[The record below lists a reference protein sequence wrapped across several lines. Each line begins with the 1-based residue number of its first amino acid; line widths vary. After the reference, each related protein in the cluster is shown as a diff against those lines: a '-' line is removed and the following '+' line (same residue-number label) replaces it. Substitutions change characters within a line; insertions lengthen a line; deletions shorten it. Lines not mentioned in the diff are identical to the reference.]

1 MVKKTTNLHSTHSD
15 QQRSFPPVVTV
26 LGHVDHG
33 KTSLLDAMRKTSIAA
48 REHGGITQ
56 KIGAS
61 KIEIIHEGKKRFIT
75 FIDTP
80 GHETFSK
87 MRSRGAQVADIGL
100 LIVSMADG
108 VMPQTKESIQ
118 ILKDAQIPFIVVLT
132 KADLVDRYNDKVKS
146 QLAKEGVMVEGMGGD
161 VPIIDVSSKTGKN
174 IKELLDLILLVH
186 ELHSSNQDKKLH
198 ADSPLQAVVIES
210 KLDPKSG
217 PRATIVVKNGT
228 ISLRDE
234 LFSESVRARVK
245 MMLTDTGITVQKAT
259 VGDAV
264 ELLGFEQ
271 VPVVGGI
278 VTHSSGAGLGQAKRS
293 EETTQKTT
301 EGAKEE
307 KAAYNPHVDEQKLP
321 LIVVTD
327 TQGSL
332 EAILQALPSG
342 IKVILAKTGEISE
355 ADILMAKSV
364 RAIAVGFNAKLRS
377 EVIRLAKEE
386 KVLMKNYS
394 IIYEL
399 LDEVS
404 DVLEG
409 KQLAM
414 EEKIFGVAKILATF
428 PFEKTKV
435 LGIKVEEGRIAKGD
449 KVRMLHGDDVIGES
463 SVISVRQGKN
473 QVSRVEKGNECG
485 IVIAPL
491 LDFTLGDMI
500 ISHE

>member
-33 KTSLLDAMRKTSIAA
+33 KTSLLDAIRKTSIAA

-61 KIEIIHEGKKRFIT
+61 KIEIVHEGKKRFIT

-108 VMPQTKESIQ
+108 VMPQTKESMQ

-161 VPIIDVSSKTGKN
+161 VPVIDVSSKTGKN

-186 ELHSSNQDKKLH
+186 ELHSSNQDKKPR
-198 ADSPLQAVVIES
+198 ADAPLQAVVIEA
-210 KLDPKSG
+210 KLDPKAG

-228 ISLRDE
+228 ITLRDE
-234 LFSESVRARVK
+234 LLCEGVLARVK
-245 MMLTDTGITVQKAT
+245 MMLTDTGTAVQQAI

-264 ELLGFEQ
+264 ELLGFEK
-271 VPVVGGI
+271 VPAVGGI
-278 VTHSSGAGLGQAKRS
+278 VTHSVRLGQAKKG
-293 EETTQKTT
+293 EDIAQK
-301 EGAKEE
+301 EAVPEEE
-307 KAAYNPHVDEQKLP
+307 KAAYSPHVDEQKLP

-332 EAILQALPSG
+332 EAILQSLPKG

-355 ADILMAKSV
+355 ADVLMAKSV
-364 RAIAVGFNAKLRS
+364 RAIAVGFNAKLRP
-377 EVIRLAKEE
+377 EVIRLAREE
-386 KVLMKNYS
+386 KILMKNYT

-399 LDEVS
+399 LDEVA

-435 LGIKVEEGRIAKGD
+435 LGVGVVEGRIAKGD
-449 KVRMLHGDDVIGES
+449 KVRLLHGDEIIGES

-473 QVSRVEKGNECG
+473 QVSKVEKGNECG